1 LLFLPGNIFFLVSS
15 SSYSS
20 SDGFPARASNN
31 ISPAKEKQT
40 CRQLMLP
47 CSAKFTSKIYAVRE
61 FIVGKN
67 GRKCFVLEVKI
78 LRCVFVLLPVTNKP
92 LHWIHISQKNAE
104 I

>member
-1 LLFLPGNIFFLVSS
+1 M
-15 SSYSS
+15 
-20 SDGFPARASNN
+20 GF
-31 ISPAKEKQT
+31 
-40 CRQLMLP
+40 RQEHQITFHQQRKSKHVGSLCSP